1 MTESFN
7 LSHQKFMLHYG
18 ILAGQN
24 GQNPNI
30 KIDRYSVEQ
39 FDLICFGELGSG
51 QLSLFK
57 VRCQN

>member
-1 MTESFN
+1 
-7 LSHQKFMLHYG
+7 MLHYG

-51 QLSLFK
+51 QLYLFK